1 MLAAAASCAVSL
13 CHPLLAFRP
22 FDGESRGLDTLCSVP
37 KALKDEMK
45 VVRHDRIADQVDSE
59 ERGKL
64 AEVIFDP
71 RFSVVEI
78 LP

>member
-45 VVRHDRIADQVDSE
+45 VV
-59 ERGKL
+59 
-64 AEVIFDP
+64 
-71 RFSVVEI
+71 
-78 LP
+78 